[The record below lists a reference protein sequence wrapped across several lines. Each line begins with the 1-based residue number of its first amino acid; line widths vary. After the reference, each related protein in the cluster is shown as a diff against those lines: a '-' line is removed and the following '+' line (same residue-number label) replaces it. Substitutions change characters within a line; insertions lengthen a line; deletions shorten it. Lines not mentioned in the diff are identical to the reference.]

1 MEFGNSTF
9 KTRMDIFVQAVFLYC
24 SLRKWNWLL
33 LEMGLEM
40 GLKGALFVYWFFLA
54 VVRGSWAEECVRFE
68 GEPACVCHT
77 SAGIVDLR
85 PLANTDG
92 TPM

>member
-1 MEFGNSTF
+1 MG
-9 KTRMDIFVQAVFLYC
+9 IFVRAFVC
-24 SLRKWNWLL
+24 ISVLL
-33 LEMGLEM
+33 SEEKELATARDGT
-40 GLKGALFVYWFFLA
+40 KRCLFGCWFFLA
-54 VVRGSWAEECVRFE
+54 VVRGSWAEECIRVE
-68 GEPACVCHT
+68 GEPACVCHM

>member
-9 KTRMDIFVQAVFLYC
+9 KTRMDIFVQAVFPYC
-24 SLRKWNWLL
+24 SLRKRNWLL
-33 LEMGLEM
+33 LEM
-40 GLKGALFVYWFFLA
+40 GLKGALFVCWFFLA
-54 VVRGSWAEECVRFE
+54 VLRGSWAEECFRFE